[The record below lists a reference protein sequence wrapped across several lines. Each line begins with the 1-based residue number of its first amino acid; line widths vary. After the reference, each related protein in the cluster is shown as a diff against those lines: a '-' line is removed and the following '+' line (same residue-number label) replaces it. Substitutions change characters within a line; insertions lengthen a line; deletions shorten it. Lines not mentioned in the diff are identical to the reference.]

1 MFGRICF
8 QTSTSRPQKWSF
20 TMATKNISSEIGLVF
35 AQHKSGS
42 STVMQAFREVGLIP
56 ERGYAENARTLLA
69 PTAYACT
76 VTPVRDPVAQR
87 ISHFFEINGAQLMT
101 VPTMDMILDRFFV
114 SSVNQFGDWFTNVF
128 QPMFGV
134 NVYKTSFPKVKG
146 WKILDGRYLLIQME
160 QLTKKLPVAFEEM
173 FGKRPPPLHRAKTLD
188 TRNYGHLYAKFVNWA
203 KFSKGFL
210 DNAYGQKYVKHFYS
224 PKQIEK
230 MRSRWEK

>member
-1 MFGRICF
+1 
-8 QTSTSRPQKWSF
+8 
-20 TMATKNISSEIGLVF
+20 MATKNISSEIGLVF
-35 AQHKSGS
+35 AQQKSGS

-56 ERGYAENARTLLA
+56 ERGYAENAQSLLA
-69 PTAYACT
+69 PAAYACT

-87 ISHFFEINGAQLMT
+87 ISHFFEMNGEKILKT
-101 VPTMDMILDRFFV
+101 IPTMDRIREYFIV
-114 SSVNQFGDWFTNVF
+114 SSVNQPEDWFTNVF

-134 NVYKTSFPKVKG
+134 DVYKTPFPKVKG

-188 TRNYGHLYAKFVNWA
+188 TRNYGHLYAKFVKWA

-230 MRSRWEK
+230 MRAKWE